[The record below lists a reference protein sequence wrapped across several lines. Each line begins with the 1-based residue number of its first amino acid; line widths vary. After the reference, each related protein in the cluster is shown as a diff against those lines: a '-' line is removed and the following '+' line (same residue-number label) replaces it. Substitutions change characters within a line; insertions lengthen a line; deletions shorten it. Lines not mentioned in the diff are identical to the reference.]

1 MLDGLLHVL
10 GIVFV
15 DVVVGSEQE
24 PGGVT
29 YYSIIRPFSRTVS
42 FAFLNTGTQTS
53 GQNLRLLSI
62 KGAFKARCVKQK
74 R

>member
-1 MLDGLLHVL
+1 MLDSLLHVL

-29 YYSIIRPFSRTVS
+29 YYSIIRPLSRTVS
-42 FAFLNTGTQTS
+42 FAFLTPGPE
-53 GQNLRLLSI
+53 LRGKTYSFYGSI
-62 KGAFKARCVKQK
+62 YQK
-74 R
+74 DI